1 MEKILC
7 EKCHDPLERRP
18 HRRVNLC
25 DTCYEIARKEKA
37 KLHMREKRTGT
48 TEPRPRKPSPQ
59 RQVILQTT
67 NYIAGSYNLPVIDA
81 TVDIESDSGFIDF
94 SGKIEFYKIYGMS
107 ELFENW
113 HSEILENE
121 NITRIY
127 FSGRKIKDSPIEINL
142 WYAGYSWLNGHKKDE
157 CYKIINN

>member
-1 MEKILC
+1 MEKVLC

-25 DTCYEIARKEKA
+25 DTCYEIDRKEKA

-48 TEPRPRKPSPQ
+48 KEPRPRKPSPQ

-67 NYIAGSYNLPVIDA
+67 SYIAYSSKLPLIDA

-94 SGKIEFYKIYGMS
+94 SGIIEFYKIYGMS
-107 ELFENW
+107 EFFENW
-113 HSEILENE
+113 NSEFLEKE
-121 NITRIY
+121 NITRLH
-127 FSGRKIKDSPIEINL
+127 FSGRKIKDSTIEINL
-142 WYAGYSWLNGHKKDE
+142 W
-157 CYKIINN
+157 